1 MKHKKKGVILVVS
14 LILIIVFGAFGL
26 GMFFFADNENTAS
39 VNYQSEVQTFHA
51 AETGVENAY
60 LWLQAEHNAGRT
72 PLQASSPQSG
82 FNIVVDG
89 FAENIALGDDMNLT
103 NPTDL
108 AFYNQFN
115 YSYYIEPFTVIG
127 TGIGSEIGL
136 GNQATQN
143 GYNYYKITAFG
154 FGPNQSQTRLE
165 AVVLFIL

>member
-89 FAENIALGDDMNLT
+89 FAENIALGDDMGIT

-108 AFYNQFN
+108 AIYNQFS
-115 YSYYIEPFTVIG
+115 YSYYIEPYTVIG
-127 TGIGSEIGL
+127 KGTGEDVGL
-136 GNQATQN
+136 GNRATQN
-143 GYNYYKITAFG
+143 GYNYYKITTFG
-154 FGPNQSQTRLE
+154 YGPNAVNTRLE
-165 AVVLFIL
+165 VVVLFLP